1 LVDFQKLSVYGL
13 HALTVYM
20 HIDTGNYIINKTNTD
35 NIRWWN
41 IV

>member
-1 LVDFQKLSVYGL
+1 
-13 HALTVYM
+13 M

-41 IV
+41 IVRESWASNHLHEPS